1 MKEFYSFFSVNIL
14 FCYLCVVKLLVFT
27 MNLKPQMICGFL
39 VERFEK
45 HNDINNG

>member
-14 FCYLCVVKLLVFT
+14 FDYLCVVKLLVFT
-27 MNLKPQMICGFL
+27 MNLKPQTICGFL
-39 VERFEK
+39 DERFEK